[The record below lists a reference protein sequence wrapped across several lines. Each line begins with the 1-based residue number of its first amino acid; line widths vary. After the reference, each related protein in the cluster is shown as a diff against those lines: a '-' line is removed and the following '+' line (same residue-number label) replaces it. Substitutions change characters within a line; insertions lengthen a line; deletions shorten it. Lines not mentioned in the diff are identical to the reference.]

1 MSFGISAATWAMIG
15 AATAVA
21 GTYVQ
26 NENAKK
32 ANEIQQQAM
41 NNAKQSA
48 LKQEALSDQAFN
60 KANAKTPD
68 VASIMSGASQS
79 ARAGGGGTMLTGP
92 QGIDM
97 AALNLGK
104 NTLLGM

>member
-1 MSFGISAATWAMIG
+1 MSFGISAATWAMVA
-15 AATAVA
+15 AATTAA
-21 GTYVQ
+21 GVYVQ

-41 NNAKQSA
+41 QDAKQRA
-48 LKQEALSDQAFN
+48 QKQEAASDQAFN

-68 VASIMSGASQS
+68 IASIMSGASQS
-79 ARAGGGGTMLTGP
+79 ARSGGGGTMLTGP

-97 AALNLGK
+97 SALNLGK
-104 NTLLGM
+104 STLLGM

>member
-1 MSFGISAATWAMIG
+1 MSFGISAATWAMVA
-15 AATAVA
+15 AATTVA
-21 GTYVQ
+21 GVYVQ
-26 NENAKK
+26 NESARKSN
-32 ANEIQQQAM
+32 NLQQEAM
-41 NNAKQSA
+41 QNAKQAA
-48 LKQEALSDQAFN
+48 LKQEAASDQAFN

-79 ARAGGGGTMLTGP
+79 ARSGGGGTMLTGP

-104 NTLLGM
+104 STLLGM

>member
-1 MSFGISAATWAMIG
+1 MSLGISAATWAMVA
-15 AATAVA
+15 AATTAA
-21 GTYVQ
+21 GVYVQ
-26 NENAKK
+26 NENARK
-32 ANEIQQQAM
+32 ANDIQEQAM
-41 NNAKQSA
+41 RNAKQAA

-79 ARAGGGGTMLTGP
+79 ARSGGGTMLTGP

-97 AALNLGK
+97 SALNLGK

>member
-21 GTYVQ
+21 GTYVA

-32 ANEIQQQAM
+32 ANDIQAQAM
-41 NNAKQSA
+41 QDAKKAA
-48 LKQEALSDQAFN
+48 LKQEAQADQAFN
-60 KANAKTPD
+60 KANAKSPD

-79 ARAGGGGTMLTGP
+79 ARSGGSGTMLTGP